1 MANWLKSL
9 ILLMFIIMETQ
20 FILEWQLFLVP
31 YLIQILKICMSIEM
45 NQWLFWNSI
54 MIIICGKYLHSIQY
68 KNKTKLKSLSPL
80 QGMIIPVII
89 SNFIEDR
96 YYFKLDEQNVSIF
109 QTNFNE
115 SEKNSIL
122 KTFMILHK
130 TGWVHGDPYVSQTIQ
145 STCDRLISAI
155 A

>member
-1 MANWLKSL
+1 M
-9 ILLMFIIMETQ
+9 
-20 FILEWQLFLVP
+20 
-31 YLIQILKICMSIEM
+31 
-45 NQWLFWNSI
+45 
-54 MIIICGKYLHSIQY
+54 
-68 KNKTKLKSLSPL
+68 KLSQKSLSPL